1 MSAPGDEVVA
11 EDDGSGYKVPAKK
24 TLEEIKKMDEEDESL
39 RRYKEALLGS
49 AANAIPFP
57 QNPKSVILESF
68 TICVENQP
76 ERTISLMDESALANT
91 TCEAIPIP
99 EGANYHIKVNY
110 YVQRDI
116 VTGLQYAQSV
126 YRGPVRVDRSSAM
139 MGSYAPQNE
148 VRVWKSDTF
157 EAPKGA
163 MHRGTYHIKS
173 RFVDADKNEYVSWKW
188 DIQVVKASG

>member
-1 MSAPGDEVVA
+1 M
-11 EDDGSGYKVPAKK
+11 
-24 TLEEIKKMDEEDESL
+24 ESDF
-39 RRYKEALLGS
+39 ALFG
-49 AANAIPFP
+49 
-57 QNPKSVILESF
+57 
-68 TICVENQP
+68 C
-76 ERTISLMDESALANT
+76 ALANT

-188 DIQVVKASG
+188 DIQVLGEYAMQNSDFQCASAFVTATTIVFFLNLSFN

>member
-1 MSAPGDEVVA
+1 M
-11 EDDGSGYKVPAKK
+11 
-24 TLEEIKKMDEEDESL
+24 TLEFQITSPPS
-39 RRYKEALLGS
+39 RS
-49 AANAIPFP
+49 TF
-57 QNPKSVILESF
+57 
-68 TICVENQP
+68 
-76 ERTISLMDESALANT
+76 
-91 TCEAIPIP
+91 
-99 EGANYHIKVNY
+99 
-110 YVQRDI
+110 
-116 VTGLQYAQSV
+116 
-126 YRGPVRVDRSSAM
+126 DRSSAM

>member
-49 AANAIPFP
+49 AANAVPFP

-76 ERTISLMDESALANT
+76 ERTISLIGALADT

-157 EAPKGA
+157 EAPKGT